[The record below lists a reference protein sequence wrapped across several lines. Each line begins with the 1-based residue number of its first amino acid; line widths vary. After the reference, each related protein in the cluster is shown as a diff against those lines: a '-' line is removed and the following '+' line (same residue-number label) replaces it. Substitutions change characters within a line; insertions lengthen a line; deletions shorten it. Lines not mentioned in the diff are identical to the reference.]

1 MSHTSCKRNL
11 KQLSFPRD
19 VYYLHKPLRRNRWI
33 LPTGNCKPA
42 RADLVLLVLFPAF
55 APLPRPDILHEGS
68 RKLKIVYANSSWR
81 AFLYSCHAHT
91 CNHRMTALDWLNMVN
106 AGLMRHGTWDIEIIP
121 DFHNYSLIR
130 WKSNC
135 FHFPLRCNDFH
146 SIEERRT
153 GGGWAGED
161 LYDGGEREQ
170 KLERKSFVVYFF
182 LIIQSKKSWPAK
194 FFWLHLTSTEA

>member
-1 MSHTSCKRNL
+1 MVWGCAEILPTTENTWSIKLHDQEKHYAWYFFFVREQKIIKKKGCRRVLGNCNNSSYRYSVSHCKRNL

-19 VYYLHKPLRRNRWI
+19 VYYLYKPLRRNRWI

-91 CNHRMTALDWLNMVN
+91 CNHRMTAHDWLNMVN
-106 AGLMRHGTWDIEIIP
+106 AGLMRHGTWDI
-121 DFHNYSLIR
+121 
-130 WKSNC
+130 
-135 FHFPLRCNDFH
+135 
-146 SIEERRT
+146 
-153 GGGWAGED
+153 
-161 LYDGGEREQ
+161 
-170 KLERKSFVVYFF
+170 
-182 LIIQSKKSWPAK
+182 
-194 FFWLHLTSTEA
+194 